1 MCLVACCAE
10 SSYVIRDGFSSF
22 ILTRAGCR
30 CEDEIINGTEARCV
44 VVEHSSSLQ
53 NGVGTKTKRERATR
67 KTPSNRYNDNH
78 RDELS
83 YMIQSISSP
92 LLPTLLLIS
101 SGLLSSLFFF
111 YRIIPCLSVEARAK
125 LDYYPSTSSNLTTS
139 SGIYFILSQSLLCCA
154 REFKLKTF
162 LNVCTES
169 SITSQVLKWMFL
181 NFNNKKFIDA
191 FWRFINVVGFNL
203 KKVLGLKLQKVL

>member
-44 VVEHSSSLQ
+44 VVEHPSSLQ
-53 NGVGTKTKRERATR
+53 NGVGTETKRERATR
-67 KTPSNRYNDNH
+67 KSPSNRYNDNH
-78 RDELS
+78 RDELP

-125 LDYYPSTSSNLTTS
+125 LDYYTSTSSILTTTS
-139 SGIYFILSQSLLCCA
+139 NGIYFILSQSLLCCA

-162 LNVCTES
+162 FFVCTES
-169 SITSQVLKWMFL
+169 SITSRVLKWIYL
-181 NFNNKKFIDA
+181 
-191 FWRFINVVGFNL
+191 GFYL
-203 KKVLGLKLQKVL
+203 